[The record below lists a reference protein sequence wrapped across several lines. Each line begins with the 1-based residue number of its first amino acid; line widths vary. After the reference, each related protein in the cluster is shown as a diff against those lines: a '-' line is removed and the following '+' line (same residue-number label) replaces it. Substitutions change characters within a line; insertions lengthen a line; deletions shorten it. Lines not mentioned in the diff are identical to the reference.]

1 MKNTKFFI
9 KTHERKYP
17 IYIGISSISTAKNK
31 LKSITKNSK
40 NIAFFLDTKIV
51 PNRIKEIIH
60 SLKGK
65 KISIFKITANEK
77 NKNFVIANNLLNGLA
92 KKSTAVFLCLMKLFL
107 KQLSLILT
115 FNLAHLYQV
124 NFFLQ
129 DIPKML
135 HQQLKQSYNY

>member
-17 IYIGISSISTAKNK
+17 IHIGISSISTAKNK

-65 KISIFKITANEK
+65 KY
-77 NKNFVIANNLLNGLA
+77 
-92 KKSTAVFLCLMKLFL
+92 LFL
-107 KQLSLILT
+107 KLQQTKKIKILLLLII
-115 FNLAHLYQV
+115 F
-124 NFFLQ
+124 
-129 DIPKML
+129 
-135 HQQLKQSYNY
+135 